1 MPNKAP
7 GALPPRQPDP
17 AAPHNLG
24 PHSPAPDTTAASN
37 STTDAATGTRP
48 FISVVRGQ
56 PTEAEL
62 AAVVTVLAARAAAAA
77 AVPAPE
83 RASRSSWSDAS
94 RLMREPVVP
103 GQGAWRR
110 SALPR

>member
-1 MPNKAP
+1 MSNKAP
-7 GALPPRQPDP
+7 DALQAGEADP
-17 AAPHNLG
+17 AP
-24 PHSPAPDTTAASN
+24 PDTRS
-37 STTDAATGTRP
+37 

-77 AVPAPE
+77 AVSAPA
-83 RASRSSWSDAS
+83 RASRSSWSDPS

-103 GQGAWRR
+103 GRGAWRR

>member
-7 GALPPRQPDP
+7 GAIPARQ
-17 AAPHNLG
+17 A
-24 PHSPAPDTTAASN
+24 SPAPSAPDASAADASAVSTASP
-37 STTDAATGTRP
+37 GTRP

-62 AAVVTVLAARAAAAA
+62 AAVVTVLAARSIAAAT
-77 AVPAPE
+77 VPAPA
-83 RASRSSWSDAS
+83 RASRSSWSDTS
-94 RLMREPVVP
+94 RLMRESIAPSA
-103 GQGAWRR
+103 GAWRR